1 MTLIDTP
8 STVTTTTNPLPPID
22 GVIVRRGFAWLI
34 DACIL
39 LAIGA
44 ILWVTVL
51 IIGFLTFGLGWLLM
65 PALAVITIM
74 AYAAVTIGGS
84 KQATPGMR
92 MLDLVITTPQG
103 ERPEAL
109 NAAVHALLFY
119 LIAPTFVL
127 WFGSMLVGFMR
138 ADARMGHDLLTNLRI
153 GRVTRSG
160 LA

>member
-1 MTLIDTP
+1 MTQIDRFSTTATP
-8 STVTTTTNPLPPID
+8 DEALPPVD

-39 LAIGA
+39 LVIAM
-44 ILWVTVL
+44 ILWVVVL
-51 IIGFLTFGLGWLLM
+51 IIGFLTFGLGWFLL
-65 PALAVITIM
+65 PVLAVTTIM

-84 KQATPGMR
+84 RQATPGMR
-92 MLDLVITTPQG
+92 MLDLVVTTPEG
-103 ERPEAL
+103 DAPAAL

-127 WFGSMLVGFMR
+127 WFASLLIGFLR
-138 ADARMGHDLLTNLRI
+138 ADARMGHDLLTNLRV
-153 GRVTRSG
+153 GRFTRSG